1 MKRILFLAVLIIAIA
16 IPAAEA
22 QTGFCKSCAQMDNNQ
37 RTTEI
42 RKMYSEIANNKNLT
56 SDVLQYE
63 DYDEGVVYQY
73 TYRYDNGKLV
83 EIDNEINGGQYS
95 HILTFFYIKD
105 DCLFFCLHQELQ
117 PDNENDGKTKTLN
130 RRAYFCNEKIYK
142 FIDSDQ
148 KERGANDSYVQD
160 FQKDLLDDY
169 AEALRHLENMHPS
182 AQTGFCK
189 SCAQMDK
196 TQRTAEI
203 RKMYS
208 ETANNKNL
216 TNKEYEYL
224 LEEQGQEFPY
234 SYVYHYDNGKLVKID
249 LETEYDYIHRR
260 YFYVKDGCLYF
271 VLAEDQHPDEDGS
284 GKMVS
289 EFTRAYFCNDK
300 IYKCLD
306 NAKKDLDVKDDWVSD
321 LQMSLLEDFARA
333 LKMEGEAE

>member
-1 MKRILFLAVLIIAIA
+1 MKRILFLAIIIIAIA

-22 QTGFCKSCAQMDNNQ
+22 QTGFCKSCAQMDNTQ
-37 RTTEI
+37 RTAEI
-42 RKMYSEIANNKNLT
+42 RKMYSEIVNNKNLT
-56 SDVLQYE
+56 SEVLQYE
-63 DYDEGVVYQY
+63 DYDEGVVYKY

-148 KERGANDSYVQD
+148 KEIGANDSYVQD

-189 SCAQMDK
+189 SCAQMDN

-216 TNKEYEYL
+216 TTKKYEYL
-224 LEEQGQEFPY
+224 LEEQGQGFPY

-271 VLAEDQHPDEDGS
+271 ILAEDQHPDEDGS

-333 LKMEGEAE
+333 LKMEGKAE